1 MKQFVALITL
11 ALPLIAAAPAHA
23 SQALATKNKCTA
35 CHQADKKVLGPAFKQ
50 IAAKYKGQKN
60 AEAMLADSML
70 KGAKGKWGGKVP
82 MPAQKIT
89 PADAQALSKWIL
101 TL

>member
-11 ALPLIAAAPAHA
+11 ALIAVGPAHA

-35 CHQADKKVLGPAFKQ
+35 CHQVDKKLLGPTFKQ
-50 IAAKYKGQKN
+50 VAAKYKGQKN
-60 AEAMLADSML
+60 AETMLSDSML

-89 PADAQALSKWIL
+89 SADAQALSKWIL